1 MAGYS
6 IKIVEEKDRIE
17 KYTCGYCKLL
27 LKEPHQ
33 NKCGH
38 LFCKLCVDA
47 LTRAT
52 EPRNCPTC
60 TAEGDPELNSIIR
73 ADTCFRDNALR
84 KEMKRLNTKCHNQGC
99 VWRGPFGEYEEHEP
113 ICKFGL
119 ISCPNDCGRQI
130 KRGDSNKHAEKE
142 CTLRLIRCRDCG
154 SNLQFKNL
162 KRHIVKCPDREIN
175 CEFCGLK
182 ILRKQIADHIDV
194 NTGNCPKKLQYCK
207 YREIG
212 CEKMVEF
219 GKEQDHSAKYLE
231 KHLGMVYGQV
241 ATLLNIRS
249 QANENATKTQQL
261 NNTVQKHED
270 VIVNLR
276 RSLEQ
281 IQNDLEAMPRL
292 AKSEAST
299 SSLKIS
305 KP

>member
-99 VWRGPFGEYEEHEP
+99 VWRGPFGEYE
-113 ICKFGL
+113 
-119 ISCPNDCGRQI
+119 
-130 KRGDSNKHAEKE
+130 
-142 CTLRLIRCRDCG
+142 
-154 SNLQFKNL
+154 
-162 KRHIVKCPDREIN
+162 RHIVKCPDREIN